1 MQDMNKKVIIVEDE
15 FIVADDLRLTLE
27 EAGNIVSG
35 IASSVEQ
42 ARELVRRHKPGM
54 ALLDIHLKGK
64 LTGIDFAKEL
74 RQEGIPFIYL
84 SAYSNQAIL
93 ESAKATQPYGFL
105 VKPFR
110 DKDVLVAVDIARYR
124 HENSMDSTLRKEQ
137 TLVHALTAIYESGGS
152 DSDKLLQVI
161 KAIQPFV
168 PFDYLA
174 IGKKTSGDIPYKWVG
189 FLRLGLKEYQVITVQ
204 QLLIISG
211 MKLDELEKIR
221 RTTVDEKKTGWFN
234 GDDFD
239 HIRLIN
245 PFKDLLARTFTL
257 SSNLTMTFP
266 DQNGDECYFSFFSRG
281 REAYNA
287 DQVALMERL
296 YNMLI
301 RATEYIYSNRN
312 EPAPVFGQSIK
323 IIGNDPGLLKVLDQA
338 SQVAPFDTSVLIQGE
353 TGTGKEKM
361 AYFIHEHS
369 ERARKPFIKINCAV
383 LPPTL
388 VESELFGHEK
398 GSFTGALE
406 KRIGKFEQAHGGS
419 IFLDEVGEMPLDLQV
434 KLLRVLQEK
443 EIERIGSETT
453 IKVDV
458 RVIVATNRVLE
469 KEVAEGRFRM
479 DLYYRLNVF
488 PLVLPPLR
496 DRKVDIPVL
505 ADFFGR
511 KFCKKI
517 NKNFSGIS
525 SQMLD
530 SLKQYSWPGNVR
542 ELENVIEQSVI
553 LNDGVSEL
561 ALRKPLFNSFTT
573 ATKNINV
580 PGENPQNL
588 DDIKR
593 IQLETERA
601 YIISIMKKANGRI
614 RGHRGAARML
624 NIPPSTLESRIIKL
638 DIKKG
643 DYL

>member
-1 MQDMNKKVIIVEDE
+1 
-15 FIVADDLRLTLE
+15 
-27 EAGNIVSG
+27 
-35 IASSVEQ
+35 
-42 ARELVRRHKPGM
+42 
-54 ALLDIHLKGK
+54 
-64 LTGIDFAKEL
+64 
-74 RQEGIPFIYL
+74 
-84 SAYSNQAIL
+84 
-93 ESAKATQPYGFL
+93 
-105 VKPFR
+105 
-110 DKDVLVAVDIARYR
+110 
-124 HENSMDSTLRKEQ
+124 
-137 TLVHALTAIYESGGS
+137 
-152 DSDKLLQVI
+152 
-161 KAIQPFV
+161 
-168 PFDYLA
+168 
-174 IGKKTSGDIPYKWVG
+174 
-189 FLRLGLKEYQVITVQ
+189 
-204 QLLIISG
+204 
-211 MKLDELEKIR
+211 
-221 RTTVDEKKTGWFN
+221 
-234 GDDFD
+234 
-239 HIRLIN
+239 
-245 PFKDLLARTFTL
+245 
-257 SSNLTMTFP
+257 
-266 DQNGDECYFSFFSRG
+266 
-281 REAYNA
+281 
-287 DQVALMERL
+287 
-296 YNMLI
+296 
-301 RATEYIYSNRN
+301 
-312 EPAPVFGQSIK
+312 
-323 IIGNDPGLLKVLDQA
+323 
-338 SQVAPFDTSVLIQGE
+338 VLIQGE

-443 EIERIGSETT
+443 EIERIGGETT

-517 NKNFSGIS
+517 NKNFPGIS

-561 ALRKPLFNSFTT
+561 VLRKPLFNSFAT
-573 ATKNINV
+573 ATKIINV